1 MTPCHLV
8 LDASDIGLL
17 DAEAARLG
25 TSRSAILRRL
35 IREHLAAERS
45 HATTLPRARQV
56 AR

>member
-1 MTPCHLV
+1 MTPCNVV
-8 LDASDIGLL
+8 LDASDLTLL

-35 IREHLAAERS
+35 IREHLAAERLG
-45 HATTLPRARQV
+45 ATTLPRARQV